1 MGKNTGYFQSWHF
14 NGKGIKNW
22 ILYSLKIKVVDTF
35 SHPIF
40 GEITNIRAFWDRKY
54 YTIKVTSINEL

>member
-1 MGKNTGYFQSWHF
+1 MEKEKKKT
-14 NGKGIKNW
+14 W

-40 GEITNIRAFWDRKY
+40 WEITNSRAFWDRKY
-54 YTIKVTSINEL
+54 YNIKVTSINEL